1 MCLLW
6 YNKFVKNNTI
16 INYTPKQGRFPVF
29 ISDLLE
35 ISDPVIVFDHV
46 MEAIGVQKYL
56 KGAVKSTGRVRYNP
70 VNMLK
75 TILFAFR
82 DKGYA
87 SLRTIDDECHVNIRY
102 MYLMDYE
109 TPSYH
114 TFSNFI
120 NEFLT
125 DSIEDIFKD
134 INEYLFKQDNVD
146 LNHLY
151 IDGSKFEANANKY
164 TFVWK
169 KATEKYRYALF
180 AKITELFEKMNAE
193 LSYEGVSIQ
202 INTEYVPAYLDE
214 VLTNYRVL
222 RKIDESTFVHGRG
235 HRKTTEQRNVEK
247 LIEYR
252 DKLSEYV
259 EKLETCGEDR
269 NSYSKTDPSATFMR
283 MKRDYMGNDQLLP
296 AYNVQ
301 VGVGVCAYHNGNCRQ
316 CA

>member
-1 MCLLW
+1 
-6 YNKFVKNNTI
+6 
-16 INYTPKQGRFPVF
+16 
-29 ISDLLE
+29 
-35 ISDPVIVFDHV
+35 

-56 KGAVKSTGRVRYNP
+56 KGKVKSTGRLGYNP
-70 VNMLK
+70 VNLLK
-75 TILFAFR
+75 TVLFAFR

-87 SLRTIDDECHVNIRY
+87 SLRTIDDECRVNIRY

-114 TFSNFI
+114 TFGNFI
-120 NEFLT
+120 NEYLE

-134 INEYLFKQDNVD
+134 INEYLFEQDHVD

-180 AKITELFEKMNAE
+180 AKITELFEKMNQE
-193 LSYEGVSIQ
+193 LSYEGVTIQ

-214 VLTNYRVL
+214 VLSSYRIL
-222 RKIDESTFVHGRG
+222 RKIDESTFVHGKG
-235 HRKTTEQRNVEK
+235 HRKSAEQRNVEK

-269 NSYSKTDPSATFMR
+269 NSYSKTDPSATLC
-283 MKRDYMGNDQLLP
+283 G
-296 AYNVQ
+296 
-301 VGVGVCAYHNGNCRQ
+301 
-316 CA
+316 

>member
-6 YNKFVKNNTI
+6 YNLIVTKITE

-29 ISDLLE
+29 VSELLD

-214 VLTNYRVL
+214 VLTNY
-222 RKIDESTFVHGRG
+222 
-235 HRKTTEQRNVEK
+235 
-247 LIEYR
+247 
-252 DKLSEYV
+252 
-259 EKLETCGEDR
+259 
-269 NSYSKTDPSATFMR
+269 
-283 MKRDYMGNDQLLP
+283 
-296 AYNVQ
+296 
-301 VGVGVCAYHNGNCRQ
+301 
-316 CA
+316 

>member
-6 YNKFVKNNTI
+6 YNNFVKNNTE

-35 ISDPVIVFDHV
+35 ISDPVIAFDHV

-56 KGAVKSTGRVRYNP
+56 KGKVKSTGRLGYN
-70 VNMLK
+70 LK
-75 TILFAFR
+75 TVLFAFR

-87 SLRTIDDECHVNIRY
+87 SLRTIDDECRVNIRY

-114 TFSNFI
+114 TFGNFI
-120 NEFLT
+120 NEYLE

-134 INEYLFKQDNVD
+134 INEYLFEQDHVD

-180 AKITELFEKMNAE
+180 AKITELFEKMNQE
-193 LSYEGVSIQ
+193 LSYEGVTIQ
-202 INTEYVPAYLDE
+202 INTEYVPAY
-214 VLTNYRVL
+214 
-222 RKIDESTFVHGRG
+222 
-235 HRKTTEQRNVEK
+235 
-247 LIEYR
+247 
-252 DKLSEYV
+252 
-259 EKLETCGEDR
+259 DR
-269 NSYSKTDPSATFMR
+269 
-283 MKRDYMGNDQLLP
+283 
-296 AYNVQ
+296 
-301 VGVGVCAYHNGNCRQ
+301 
-316 CA
+316 